1 MTWPGRLTAATE
13 WEQVLEAI
21 LPPLALV
28 DALPQAYASY
38 AELAP
43 RDKEDDGW
51 WGACQHTL
59 LTETLVTWAPIL
71 QEHALY
77 EPVLNGWFVPPA
89 SARVWPHTLHTCSAL
104 LSGSIQC
111 HASTLDAVAHI
122 LTRFH
127 APLVLLRTLEA
138 VRAEPHMAR
147 RDLMWSDAV
156 AQIAALPTR
165 VANTFGPLNHALLDV
180 YKPWLLQLMCACP
193 DVLPNEAERI
203 AVLITRL
210 SRIGVVER
218 MWDAILPHAQ
228 ARACLLYTSPSPRD
242 LSTSR
247 MPSSA

>member
-51 WGACQHTL
+51 WSACQHTL
-59 LTETLVTWAPIL
+59 LTVTLVTWTPIL

-77 EPVLNGWFVPPA
+77 EPVLNGWFVPTA
-89 SARVWPHTLHTCSAL
+89 SARVWLHTLHTCSAL

-127 APLVLLRTLEA
+127 APLVL
-138 VRAEPHMAR
+138 
-147 RDLMWSDAV
+147 
-156 AQIAALPTR
+156 
-165 VANTFGPLNHALLDV
+165 
-180 YKPWLLQLMCACP
+180 
-193 DVLPNEAERI
+193 
-203 AVLITRL
+203 
-210 SRIGVVER
+210 
-218 MWDAILPHAQ
+218 
-228 ARACLLYTSPSPRD
+228 CLLYTSD
-242 LSTSR
+242 
-247 MPSSA
+247 AADE